1 MNLRSLLVAGI
12 VAVSTSAGATPNYD
26 GALDA
31 SFGFGGLA
39 DYASLARLEPSA
51 LLRQPD
57 GRLVVVGTTSA
68 CNVVCGDRLPFVMR
82 LLADGTPDP
91 SSTIRTFGLAPNDA
105 NAAALTPSGDLLIVG
120 SYPTGGRGRGT
131 IVHVSG
137 DAWTVQ
143 SARPGELNAVVALA
157 DGGYV
162 VAGSAVHEDS
172 GDRDFYV
179 ARFDASNAELA
190 ETIVPFNKGGDND
203 DRGLA
208 LAVADDR
215 VYVAGQVDL
224 GTHEDGTPDTNCALA
239 VLKLDTLALD
249 ERWDTQGPSPG
260 ETMFGFD
267 GNFEFPTADICR
279 SIAVQ
284 PDRRVVIGGEVYV
297 YGNGMVASFWTLTR
311 YLPSGRG
318 DSEFGVDATFQTY
331 GYYNTLGFGYYNG
344 LGALAIQS
352 DGKIVVAGYA
362 ASPDEGSAP
371 ADFGIARVTS
381 NGSLDVSFG
390 ATRVGATAI
399 GYLVDEGQGGLGS
412 TQYATAMLLDA
423 GRPVIAGPNY
433 RYPDSDGL
441 VDTML
446 VRLDAD
452 LIFVDTFDASAV
464 H

>member
-1 MNLRSLLVAGI
+1 MAAIAVAAP
-12 VAVSTSAGATPNYD
+12 VAATPNYD
-26 GALDA
+26 GALDT
-31 SFGFGGLA
+31 SFGAGGLA
-39 DYASLARLEPSA
+39 DYASLGRLEPSA
-51 LLRQPD
+51 LLRQAD
-57 GRLVVVGTTSA
+57 GGLVVVGTTSG
-68 CNVVCGDRLPFVMR
+68 CNVVCSDRLTFVMR
-82 LLADGTPDP
+82 LLANGMADP
-91 SSTIRTFGLAPNDA
+91 ASTIETYGLAPNDA
-105 NAAALTPSGDLLIVG
+105 NAAALEPSGDLLIVG
-120 SYPTGGRGRGT
+120 SYPSGGRGTGT
-131 IVHVSG
+131 ITHISA
-137 DAWTVQ
+137 DTWTLQ
-143 SARPGELNAVVALA
+143 SVRPGELNAVVALA

-162 VAGSAVHEDS
+162 VAGSARAEDS

-179 ARFDASNAELA
+179 ARFDASNTERAEA
-190 ETIVPFNKGGDND
+190 IVPFNKGGDND

-208 LAVADDR
+208 LAVAGDR

-249 ERWDTQGPSPG
+249 ESWDAQGPTPG

-267 GNFEFPTADICR
+267 GNFEFPSADICR

-284 PDRRVVIGGEVYV
+284 PDGRVVIGGEIYV
-297 YGNGMVASFWTLTR
+297 YGNGGVASFWALTR

-331 GYYNTLGFGYYNG
+331 GYYGTLGFGYYNG

-352 DGKIVVAGYA
+352 DGKIVFAGYA
-362 ASPDEGSAP
+362 STPDDGAAP
-371 ADFGIARVTS
+371 ADFGIARVNA
-381 NGSLDVSFG
+381 NGSLDIGFG
-390 ATRVGATAI
+390 ATRVGATTI

-412 TQYATAMLLDA
+412 TQYATALLLDA

-441 VDTML
+441 IDTML

-452 LIFVDTFDASAV
+452 LLFVDSFDASAA